1 MAAAVPPAP
10 ALRVPAETLRADLAL
25 RPQALRRAV
34 SNLIDNALRYA
45 GSDKPIELDLGAA
58 AGEFVIEVKDRGPG
72 IPPQDVERIKRP
84 FARLEAARSN
94 TAGAGLG
101 LAIVERIARSHNG
114 RLELLPREGGGL
126 LARLVL
132 RPLNPNDSAAP

>member
-1 MAAAVPPAP
+1 M
-10 ALRVPAETLRADLAL
+10 L
-25 RPQALRRAV
+25 
-34 SNLIDNALRYA
+34 
-45 GSDKPIELDLGAA
+45 
-58 AGEFVIEVKDRGPG
+58 F
-72 IPPQDVERIKRP
+72 
-84 FARLEAARSN
+84 RS
-94 TAGAGLG
+94 G

>member
-1 MAAAVPPAP
+1 
-10 ALRVPAETLRADLAL
+10 L

-132 RPLNPNDSAAP
+132 RPLIPNDSAAP